1 MIHIL
6 NLQVLTGSDKLVLIS
21 STNSRNKIS
30 AIIQN
35 TSDRPFLLNPNASLG
50 FNISKPDSLNIPRTL
65 PFCRNNFPTRHF
77 STEALISKSNKS
89 QGQIKYASTRDDGSY
104 FEGMTNLT
112 NNIKNT
118 INQVYSIAKSLTP
131 GESENFDLAS
141 ISLRC
146 LKQKGSSKNL
156 VPVQVNLKSLYLNR
170 NIDWNINVS
179 IYILPWDSSMYP
191 AEDLLCETCNHT
203 RGLHFSHT
211 CPSLDRQRWKRKWN
225 F

>member
-1 MIHIL
+1 MIDSL

-65 PFCRNNFPTRHF
+65 PFCHNNFPTRHF

-104 FEGMTNLT
+104 FEEEL
-112 NNIKNT
+112 
-118 INQVYSIAKSLTP
+118 Q
-131 GESENFDLAS
+131 
-141 ISLRC
+141 RR
-146 LKQKGSSKNL
+146 SSKIFL
-156 VPVQVNLKSLYLNR
+156 RSAPYRVRKPVLTVHYIRPGTCINR
-170 NIDWNINVS
+170 
-179 IYILPWDSSMYP
+179 P
-191 AEDLLCETCNHT
+191 
-203 RGLHFSHT
+203 LH
-211 CPSLDRQRWKRKWN
+211 
-225 F
+225 